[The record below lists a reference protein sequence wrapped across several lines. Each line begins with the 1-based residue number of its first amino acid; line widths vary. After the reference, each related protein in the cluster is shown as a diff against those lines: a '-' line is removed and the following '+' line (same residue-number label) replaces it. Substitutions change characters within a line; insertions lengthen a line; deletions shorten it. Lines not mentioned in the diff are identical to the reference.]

1 MNKKILNSINEN
13 FSNMNQKFNTLIKN
27 LNKTSLSLD
36 ILLKLNSLNNNIRK
50 TEEKIMNILKKDIHS
65 INDTTNNDIREII
78 EIEKKNDKIINK
90 FLPYMICYSLY
101 LDQERT
107 CS

>member
-1 MNKKILNSINEN
+1 MNKKVLNSINEN
-13 FSNMNQKFNTLIKN
+13 FSIMNQKFNSLMRI
-27 LNKTSLSLD
+27 LNKTSVSLD

-50 TEEKIMNILKKDIHS
+50 TEDEIMNILKKDIHYTNNN
-65 INDTTNNDIREII
+65 INDDIREMI
-78 EIEKKNDKIINK
+78 EIEKKNNKIINK

-101 LDQERT
+101 LDQERI

>member
-13 FSNMNQKFNTLIKN
+13 FSNMNQKFYALIKI

-50 TEEKIMNILKKDIHS
+50 TEEEIMNILKKDIHS
-65 INDTTNNDIREII
+65 INNTNNDIRELI

-101 LDQERT
+101 LDQELT